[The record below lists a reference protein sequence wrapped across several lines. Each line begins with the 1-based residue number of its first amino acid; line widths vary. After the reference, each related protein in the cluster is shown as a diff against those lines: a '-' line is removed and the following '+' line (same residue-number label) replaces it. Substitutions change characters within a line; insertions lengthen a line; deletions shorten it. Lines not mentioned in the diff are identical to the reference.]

1 MLRVCFANSI
11 IYVCANAHAGLIAPI
26 GTAAEPLRNAS
37 GAMQAKAGTVESGV
51 FKSKVCDDRRCSCT
65 KKMRPPQ
72 KKGTHDFL
80 PEKAVF
86 LQKIQAQL
94 QISHKTRAE
103 AAVVTR
109 VKSPPT
115 LSHFAKDIG

>member
-1 MLRVCFANSI
+1 MTADVPAQKK
-11 IYVCANAHAGLIAPI
+11 CA
-26 GTAAEPLRNAS
+26 PL
-37 GAMQAKAGTVESGV
+37 K
-51 FKSKVCDDRRCSCT
+51 
-65 KKMRPPQ
+65 

-103 AAVVTR
+103 AVVVTR
-109 VKSPPT
+109 VKRPPT